1 MRPREILIF
10 WTHLILII
18 LVWTSPFWLNWK
30 IIFLFVILNYLQII
44 IFKACVLTIAQFK
57 KQEKEMTMYTFIL
70 EKIGFKINRK
80 RMKLIAQFIM
90 PWVILLIAIIWQ
102 ILLHKKILI

>member
-1 MRPREILIF
+1 MKPKEILIF
-10 WTHLILII
+10 YAHLILII

-44 IFKACVLTIAQFK
+44 IFKACILTLAQFK
-57 KQEKEMTMYTFIL
+57 EQGKEMTMYTFIL

-80 RMKLIAQFIM
+80 IMKLIAQFVM
-90 PWVILLIAIIWQ
+90 PWIILLIAIIWQ
-102 ILLHKKILI
+102 ILLKKSTLI